1 MRENPMNRSD
11 EELVRS
17 YLLGELPEEEADR
30 TEGRLLAEDE
40 LFELAEA
47 VEGDLLAAA
56 DRGELTPAEKARV
69 EQRLAASP
77 EGRQRLALARS
88 LNQAA
93 RRSQEAEGTAPSA
106 PVVAFR
112 PRSTVASSP
121 AVRWMALAAGL
132 VAVAGLSWYA
142 LEHPHGGESPPVI
155 AREPPAPAQP
165 VAPRSPAPAPVPPAA
180 SPTGVVATVGT
191 VREEHRIAKRAPAKV
206 LLQLALMTT
215 RGAESVKRLDL
226 PRGTEVV
233 ELQIATEGMEEFKS
247 FDVAVQDHTA
257 QTVWERRGIEPR
269 ELDGVP
275 SLVADV
281 PADRLPSGRCEIKV
295 QGLTPGR
302 APEDLSPLEV
312 EVTRHGSP

>member
-1 MRENPMNRSD
+1 MRENPLNRSD

-17 YLLGELPEEEADR
+17 YLLGELPEEEAER

-56 DRGELTPAEKARV
+56 DRGELTPADRERV

-77 EGRQRLALARS
+77 AGRERLALARS

-93 RRSQEAEGTAPSA
+93 RPTA
-106 PVVAFR
+106 PVVPFPR
-112 PRSTVASSP
+112 RSTAAASP

-132 VAVAGLSWYA
+132 AAAAGLSWYA
-142 LEHPHGGESPPVI
+142 LERPHGGESAPLI
-155 AREPPAPAQP
+155 AHERPALAHP
-165 VAPRSPAPAPVPPAA
+165 VASGTPAPAPVPPPAPTAGAA
-180 SPTGVVATVGT
+180 GT
-191 VREEHRIAKRAPAKV
+191 AGEEHQIAKREPARV

-215 RGAESVKRLDL
+215 RGAGSVRRLDL
-226 PRGTEVV
+226 PRGTEIV

-247 FDVAVQDHTA
+247 FDVAVRDHAA
-257 QTVWERRGIEPR
+257 QTLWERRGIEPR
-269 ELDGVP
+269 SLSGVP
-275 SLVADV
+275 SLVAEL
-281 PADRLPSGRCEIKV
+281 PADRLPAGRCEIRV

-302 APEDLSPLEV
+302 APEDLSSVEV
-312 EVTRHGSP
+312 EVTRQGDP

>member
-1 MRENPMNRSD
+1 MRENPLNRSD

-17 YLLGELPEEEADR
+17 YLLGELPEEEAER

-56 DRGELTPAEKARV
+56 DRGELTPEEKARV

-77 EGRQRLALARS
+77 AGRERQALARS
-88 LNQAA
+88 LNRAA
-93 RRSQEAEGTAPSA
+93 RPNPQTQDPTPTA
-106 PVVAFR
+106 PVVPFR
-112 PRSTVASSP
+112 RRSMVSSSP

-132 VAVAGLSWYA
+132 AAAAGLSWYA
-142 LEHPHGGESPPVI
+142 LERPHGGESAPLI
-155 AREPPAPAQP
+155 AHERPAPAHP
-165 VAPRSPAPAPVPPAA
+165 VPSGNPVPARVPPAA
-180 SPTGVVATVGT
+180 STGGT
-191 VREEHRIAKRAPAKV
+191 AGIAGEERQIAKREPAKV

-215 RGAESVKRLDL
+215 RGAGSVRRLDL
-226 PRGTEVV
+226 PRGTEIV

-247 FDVAVQDHTA
+247 FDVAVQDHAA

-269 ELDGVP
+269 TLDGVP
-275 SLVADV
+275 SLVAEL
-281 PADRLPSGRCEIKV
+281 PADRLPSGRCEIRV

-302 APEDLSPLEV
+302 APEDLSSLEV
-312 EVTRHGSP
+312 EVTRHGNP